1 MGCTRSLS
9 KIWAKWFAIVTFLP
23 ALLSPSSAWA
33 AFASQFSLS
42 AGEQYNDNIFF
53 RKDKEGDFVTV
64 ITPTLSLYYAP
75 TGQGAPTANL
85 NISPSG
91 QIYAHHPELNGF
103 GFTDGS
109 SIDGGYSYQYSPRL
123 TFGLSSSFRLQ
134 GDTRLP
140 NAENLFFVPST
151 PTTPIPTSTPIGAPG
166 APSAPGQNLDNFISR
181 GETFTNSS
189 SFQGSFLYR
198 PDISFSG
205 GFSNTYIKF
214 IQQGGSDWI
223 QEFSIRGIYNWRQE
237 HNLHAGYSISYS
249 NSRNGDNGFIHNF
262 DFGDDYFTSQ
272 VYKIDITPTLSLSG
286 STGLSINTSSS
297 GPRVANNT
305 AITITKLWE
314 TASLSGGL
322 RKGLTPSFGVAGISD
337 TTTLFSTFGIQLA
350 ERVFGN
356 AGADYSYYNTDD
368 VNFRTFQAS
377 AGLQYVI
384 TTWLSSSLS
393 ASYRFINSGRGAIGT
408 DLLERGNVSGASVFL
423 NVTARFDLWPNL
435 GLTRGLTSSALS
447 PVIRTPFPSMP
458 ASTPASTA
466 PAKP

>member
-109 SIDGGYSYQYSPRL
+109 SINGGYSYQYSPRL

-223 QEFSIRGIYNWRQE
+223 QEFSIRGIYNWR
-237 HNLHAGYSISYS
+237 
-249 NSRNGDNGFIHNF
+249 R
-262 DFGDDYFTSQ
+262 
-272 VYKIDITPTLSLSG
+272 
-286 STGLSINTSSS
+286 
-297 GPRVANNT
+297 
-305 AITITKLWE
+305 
-314 TASLSGGL
+314 GL
-322 RKGLTPSFGVAGISD
+322 R
-337 TTTLFSTFGIQLA
+337 TTRS
-350 ERVFGN
+350 
-356 AGADYSYYNTDD
+356 
-368 VNFRTFQAS
+368 
-377 AGLQYVI
+377 
-384 TTWLSSSLS
+384 
-393 ASYRFINSGRGAIGT
+393 
-408 DLLERGNVSGASVFL
+408 
-423 NVTARFDLWPNL
+423 
-435 GLTRGLTSSALS
+435 
-447 PVIRTPFPSMP
+447 
-458 ASTPASTA
+458 
-466 PAKP
+466 